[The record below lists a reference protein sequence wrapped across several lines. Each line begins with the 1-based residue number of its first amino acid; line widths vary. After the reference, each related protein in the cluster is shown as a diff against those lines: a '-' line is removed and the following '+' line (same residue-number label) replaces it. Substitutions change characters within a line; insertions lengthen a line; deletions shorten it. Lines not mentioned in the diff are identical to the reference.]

1 MQASGKAAS
10 MNGATALL
18 RALEDLGV
26 TQVFG
31 LPGVQNIEVY
41 DALLAS
47 GIHHVL
53 ARHEQAAVHM
63 ADGYARAT
71 GEVGVVFAT
80 SGPGATN
87 TVTGIATA
95 YMDSVPVVVITG
107 QVPTASIGTDAFQE
121 ADITTITLP
130 ITKHSYLIK
139 EVGELVPS
147 VFEAFYLAISGRP
160 GPVLIDL
167 PGDVAAAPV
176 CYTRP
181 VSPPVIPSYRPTIKG
196 NARQI
201 KAAAELLLGAQR
213 PVLLVGGGVVSSSAS
228 PELIRLAE
236 QQRVSVA
243 TTLLAKGA
251 IPASHPLFLG
261 QPGVYGAPR
270 ANAALQEADVL
281 VAVGTRFSERVTAEA
296 EGFAPRA
303 RIIHIDIDPAEI
315 GKNIRVDVPIVG
327 DAATVLAA
335 LSEKLEAAGGR
346 ATLSEAAGE
355 YAAGGKTV
363 QGEAT
368 PDGIAAGGVAENAA
382 VGDGVLDVP
391 PHNPSPGT
399 DAFVENATKR
409 CFASLGALLQERD
422 DVIITTDVGQHQLW
436 ASHLLDV
443 NGPRRFLTSG
453 GLGTMGFGLP
463 AALGAQVASPES
475 LVLCVSGDGSF
486 QMNLQEMATA
496 AVQQLPVKVVV
507 FNNHSHGLVRQW
519 QELFL
524 DQRYSHTLLS
534 DTPDYVA
541 LAAAYGW
548 EGRRVDLTEWD
559 AREGANTGDGAGD
572 WDTGGGA
579 MDPPQESQNTGDGAT
594 DWDSGDGAIVPPQE
608 SCGMVRQEGAV

>member
-1 MQASGKAAS
+1 
-10 MNGATALL
+10 MNGAAALL
-18 RALEDLGV
+18 HALEDLGV

-47 GIHHVL
+47 DIHHVL

-71 GEVGVVFAT
+71 GRVGVVLAT

-107 QVPTASIGTDAFQE
+107 QVATASIGTDAFQE

-139 EVGELVPS
+139 EPGELVPS
-147 VFEAFYLAISGRP
+147 VFEAFYLATSGRP

-167 PGDVAAAPV
+167 PGDVARAPV
-176 CYTRP
+176 RYRRP
-181 VSPPVIPSYRPTIKG
+181 ASPPQLPSYKPTIKG

-201 KAAAELLLGAQR
+201 KAAAELIAGSAR
-213 PVLLVGGGVVSSSAS
+213 PVLLAGGGAVSSGAS
-228 PELIRLAE
+228 SELITLAE
-236 QQRVSVA
+236 QNTLPVV
-243 TTLLAKGA
+243 TTLLAKGVF
-251 IPASHPLFLG
+251 PASHPLFRG
-261 QPGVYGAPR
+261 QPGVYGAPG

-281 VAVGTRFSERVTAEA
+281 LAVGTRFSERVTAEA
-296 EGFAPRA
+296 EGFAPNA

-335 LSEKLEAAGGR
+335 LRERLEAAGGR
-346 ATLSEAAGE
+346 AALSGATGE
-355 YAAGGKTV
+355 YAAGDEAVLSEAAVNGIA
-363 QGEAT
+363 QGEA
-368 PDGIAAGGVAENAA
+368 AENGA

-391 PHNPSPGT
+391 PHNPSSGA
-399 DAFVENATKR
+399 DAFGENATKH
-409 CFASLGALLQERD
+409 CFAALGALLREHD

-443 NGPRRFLTSG
+443 DEPRRFITSG

-463 AALGAQVASPES
+463 AALGAQVACPEA

-496 AVQQLPVKVVV
+496 AVQGLPVKVLLL
-507 FNNHSHGLVRQW
+507 NNHSHGLVRQW

-524 DQRYSHTLLS
+524 EQRYSHTLLS

-541 LAAAYGW
+541 LARAYGW
-548 EGRRVDLTEWD
+548 EGRTLDL
-559 AREGANTGDGAGD
+559 A
-572 WDTGGGA
+572 
-579 MDPPQESQNTGDGAT
+579 
-594 DWDSGDGAIVPPQE
+594 DWDSGDGASRRLTEDLCWLLETEGPALLDVVVPTSDLLEP
-608 SCGMVRQEGAV
+608 MVRPGGSLSEVI